1 MSTVPSG
8 CGRRRHRPLRTLVS
22 GVERADSWA
31 TDAHKTLNT
40 PYDCGIA
47 IVRDSAM
54 LRAAFGIQA
63 SYLLNPAE
71 QGDPLDRVPEMSR
84 RARGVPV
91 WAALRSLGRSG
102 VADLVE
108 GLARHARA
116 IADGIATVPGAE
128 ILNDVV
134 YTQVSVSFGSDER
147 TREVTARLLADGT
160 AWMSGSRWR
169 DRAVLRVSVS
179 NWSTDDAD
187 VAASVDAVRRAAA
200 GV

>member
-1 MSTVPSG
+1 MQGELLHP
-8 CGRRRHRPLRTLVS
+8 
-22 GVERADSWA
+22 
-31 TDAHKTLNT
+31 
-40 PYDCGIA
+40 
-47 IVRDSAM
+47 
-54 LRAAFGIQA
+54 RAA
-63 SYLLNPAE
+63 E
-71 QGDPLDRVPEMSR
+71 GDPLDKVPELSR

-102 VADLVE
+102 VADLVD
-108 GLARHARA
+108 GLRANARA
-116 IADGIATVPGAE
+116 IADGIATIPGAE

-134 YTQVSVSFGSDER
+134 YTQVSVAFGSDER
-147 TREVTARLLADGT
+147 TREVTERLLADGV